1 MLNEGVWAEV
11 KLGGEHLRLLSEH
24 TAQAMQALVFNV
36 NGKNWIAPSEP
47 CTAVKSFD

>member
-36 NGKNWIAPSEP
+36 NGIAPSEP